1 MQVLKQ
7 MPLVKQGRPL
17 VVNVPAEHS
26 GQISVGDLCWYHNGI
41 VRPASLFPPGLSTE
55 DTLSGFAELF
65 IGLAIAVDLEQ
76 PDGRHVGTVI
86 DLGTQAVYRSPI
98 VTGDYDIGDRLTV
111 LHGDH
116 GLENQRLVRAS
127 HPNQTIAVAMERRTK
142 FDDSLQLNVQFCS
155 RFSSLAALQRATA

>member
-1 MQVLKQ
+1 MHAAKQ

-17 VVNVPAEHS
+17 VVNVLAEHS

-127 HPNQTIAVAMERRTK
+127 HTNQTIAVAMERRTK